1 MKTIDRRKAR
11 ELAEKRAKLRK
22 DLREGKITKNQVKTK
37 MKKRA

>member
-11 ELAEKRAKLRK
+11 ELAEKREKMRK
-22 DLREGKITKNQVKTK
+22 EIREGKISKSQAKNK